1 MSGAREQE
9 AKQRRVMAEEERRRK
24 IEGKHMADATKIEA
38 KAQMLAAEQARL
50 AKEAAE
56 WKARVERQVAEDK
69 AYVDALDHKIKD
81 GDVKAKEKKEAER
94 KMTMLEHARAE
105 GAWLYAALYA
115 AICLL
120 TCLSRHCAAPLS
132 LSLPR
137 MHLEQRRANCHP
149 P

>member
-1 MSGAREQE
+1 VKSTECGAREQE

-24 IEGKHMADATKIEA
+24 IEGKHMADAAKIEA

-56 WKARVERQVAEDK
+56 WKARVERQAAEDK
-69 AYVDALDHKIKD
+69 AFIDALDHKIKD

-105 GAWLYAALYA
+105 GAWLFFG
-115 AICLL
+115 LL
-120 TCLSRHCAAPLS
+120 
-132 LSLPR
+132 
-137 MHLEQRRANCHP
+137 
-149 P
+149 